1 MSNDPTSPLTSSY
14 ASLSEADY
22 DALCAALSETARGR
36 RFLAEYLRRNHPTDT
51 QSALAAIQRME
62 QTISGERAAQSF
74 DRFRFDVVEMAEAI
88 ARTKAEIAAIKPDV
102 ERYGQIEAATE
113 ELDSIVHMTETATS
127 RILAAA
133 EQIQEISWALREQ
146 GVDNNFCDQLDAQTT
161 EIFTACSFQ
170 DLTGQRTRK
179 VIQVLSY
186 LEDRINAMIAIWGDQ
201 IPQPTTA
208 KAEKAPEDPL
218 INGPSPPGGLEQAD
232 VDIMMEPPDRQVEDR
247 RDASIEDIGR
257 SMLALEPIGAAVPDA
272 SVSALKPAEEA
283 DPADFLLE
291 PAANGNSSEKQA
303 PPATEATSI
312 AQLVRLLPATSL
324 ESAAGA
330 EPTCGDAEILARP
343 FPVSPPKP
351 VSKPAMAVQNDLL
364 APLRALSDEEKIA
377 LFS

>member
-1 MSNDPTSPLTSSY
+1 MSNDLTSPLTPSQ

-22 DALCAALSETARGR
+22 DALCATLSATARGR

-161 EIFTACSFQ
+161 ETFTACSFQ

-218 INGPSPPGGLEQAD
+218 INGPPPPGGGLEQAD
-232 VDIMMEPPDRQVEDR
+232 VDIMMEPPDPQVEDR

-257 SMLALEPIGAAVPDA
+257 SMLALEPIGVAVSDA
-272 SVSALKPAEEA
+272 SVPTLKPAEEA
-283 DPADFLLE
+283 DPADFLLG
-291 PAANGNSSEKQA
+291 PAANGNSSETQA
-303 PPATEATSI
+303 PHAREAPSI
-312 AQLVRLLPATSL
+312 AHLVRLLPATQPD
-324 ESAAGA
+324 SAAVPEVAVGKVEIVPA
-330 EPTCGDAEILARP
+330 PQSTAPTRDDP
-343 FPVSPPKP
+343 
-351 VSKPAMAVQNDLL
+351 L